1 MSYCGGGA
9 GLFFFNSIK
18 PHADCDSF
26 SAKAAGSFAITS
38 PMLRLHV
45 GRGSPGNRD
54 EAVETQRQCDGGE
67 DRPGRPEDQPG
78 SI

>member
-1 MSYCGGGA
+1 MEVGQ
-9 GLFFFNSIK
+9 
-18 PHADCDSF
+18 DF
-26 SAKAAGSFAITS
+26 SSLIQLSHMLTVILSPLSKAAGSFAITS